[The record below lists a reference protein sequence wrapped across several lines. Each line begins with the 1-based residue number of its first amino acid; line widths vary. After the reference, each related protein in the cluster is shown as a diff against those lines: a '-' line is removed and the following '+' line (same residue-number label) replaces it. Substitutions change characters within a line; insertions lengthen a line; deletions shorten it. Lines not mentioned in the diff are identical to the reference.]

1 MLVAVICSAKK
12 QIVNRIVIQ
21 GKYEHCQNICRFIS
35 ECSRIINVFK
45 VIEMIIPCSCEENRM
60 SDKV

>member
-45 VIEMIIPCSCEENRM
+45 VIEMIIPCSCEENKL
-60 SDKV
+60 SDKK